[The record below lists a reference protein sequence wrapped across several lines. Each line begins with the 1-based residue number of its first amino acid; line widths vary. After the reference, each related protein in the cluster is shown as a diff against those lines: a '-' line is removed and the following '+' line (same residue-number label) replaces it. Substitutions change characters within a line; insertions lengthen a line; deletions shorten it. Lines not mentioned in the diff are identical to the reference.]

1 MSASLTKVPSPYVFL
16 QNIPFDTG
24 DDNIKNYVEV
34 ICGLDV
40 TSLHRQRNCPS
51 VAVVQFETNI
61 TDQDIIAWEKRL
73 EEKRLCE
80 NRVTIQAL
88 GQPNGVIVYNVPH
101 DVTDELLELYFENKR
116 SGGLDGCVIDV
127 VNKAKG
133 IYVVKINIQSAIK
146 SILSNGGH
154 NIKGVKV
161 TVEPWFETL
170 NRQLLRTEN
179 VKQVISTPP
188 CRETDPVSDRVTR
201 KPVISTPPCRET
213 DIPVRVHPF
222 MFGSRESR
230 NVDRVLPMK
239 HSQSYEGNQIFTDTD
254 IGQERH
260 INTFKPTSSDP
271 ESRRGNENLGRVKAS
286 SRGRQFSQEQ
296 QRERR
301 DLWGQKKYCRSE
313 ISLPPHKIKLL
324 IINRFGY
331 KMNSETVNCSM
342 TEKAGKVTL
351 CATSDEELKSV
362 EIKLYE
368 CLSRVSCKEKIIQA
382 ELAQFLNTVECEVEM
397 NNKLRSAKIPAAF
410 EIQTDINVN
419 KIVMHAFIANQLEI
433 GLDFIDD
440 CVKVKELALP
450 KGIKKNVL
458 QMTVTE
464 LTPVNDTTKVYL
476 TSSNIFVCS
485 FCEKQAEH
493 LAKTLLKEIKNI
505 EPKKVGRVELSRAKA
520 RCFKKCYLQ
529 NIEAAFS
536 IRWTEEGHGTDYK
549 LVVHIEGEDDDL
561 KFVKSMIN
569 KIGSEIFNFKRVCT
583 DDADNWLLMAGLN
596 GRSGHDFLKSCEE
609 RFNCWLDVSKDGD
622 VIPPTKGRSRLS
634 VDSEVVLSSHQ
645 SSSSDSGCID
655 DHSENLQE
663 IEQLSAACAR
673 PGIGIKNMTRLQP
686 PNMSEEVALQ
696 AALQLSL
703 EASGE
708 LLPGDGLYGSNALE
722 DLTQFDIGPRNL
734 QQSFQTSATVR
745 PYSVNLSG
753 VKVVIKKGEIV
764 KENADVLVN
773 ILSPGM
779 QLAESIVSKAFLN
792 ACGQSLLLEFSSA
805 TKTSVITTSGCGL
818 ACKTILHVG
827 LKKGNG
833 GENCVSEVMQLIL
846 DSSEHLQYQSLAM
859 PPLGVGRLYNYPM
872 QSIASQMFQ
881 VMSDHFQQ
889 GTTLKNVIVMA
900 YDKSTFDELIVAL
913 VQIQSSAPSSRRHI
927 SSPTISTPQ
936 PSKPIL
942 KSRQPTVTNDQK
954 ERTRA
959 RSHESERRRR
969 QYSIKPTKPK
979 RIPDY
984 SKTDRITITVFA
996 ESKDECIK
1004 AIQQI
1009 SKTMRAELLFEEKF
1023 DTVEHI
1029 SKETK
1034 DSIVKIISKYSIRS
1048 IKGNK
1053 HYILKGK
1060 RQHVSEALK
1069 EVLKLLI
1076 NDPEKSKKRPLRKDM
1091 KRGTVEFAESMA
1103 HEEVNIPIYWK
1114 LYKGNTPFSEI
1125 LSIFSATGKDYN
1137 KIAIDAHDPTYSRIV
1152 KMVNK
1157 TFDSTKIGHGQDA
1170 KGLERLSYSKLWIT
1184 NIQRIENPQLFRKY
1198 VHKRQEIFLNLLNE
1212 KRGCWPTVGQLPRSS
1227 GEITTRSYLSQ
1238 TMEKEPYSEINEVYL
1253 FHGTKPDTIQT
1264 ICITGLDPRLGSGKA
1279 MFGSGIYGA
1288 EKSSK
1293 ADQYTDDISTRTGG
1307 AGNEKKMF
1315 LMRVILG
1322 KSYLCT
1328 DPNPH
1333 KYKRPPCTQ
1342 CYKDDC
1348 KIHDSNFHSVV
1359 GDNNKL
1365 FREFVV
1371 YEGVQC
1377 YPEYLI
1383 TYERR

>member
-1 MSASLTKVPSPYVFL
+1 TSSDLFLDSITKAPPPRL
-16 QNIPFDTG
+16 APNEINIPFDTG

-179 VKQVISTPP
+179 DRVAVKQVISTPP

-529 NIEAAFS
+529 NIEAAF
-536 IRWTEEGHGTDYK
+536 RWTEEGHGTDYK

-634 VDSEVVLSSHQ
+634 VDSE
-645 SSSSDSGCID
+645 
-655 DHSENLQE
+655 
-663 IEQLSAACAR
+663 
-673 PGIGIKNMTRLQP
+673 
-686 PNMSEEVALQ
+686 SEEVALQ

-1048 IKGNK
+1048 IK
-1053 HYILKGK
+1053 
-1060 RQHVSEALK
+1060 
-1069 EVLKLLI
+1069 
-1076 NDPEKSKKRPLRKDM
+1076 
-1091 KRGTVEFAESMA
+1091 ESMA